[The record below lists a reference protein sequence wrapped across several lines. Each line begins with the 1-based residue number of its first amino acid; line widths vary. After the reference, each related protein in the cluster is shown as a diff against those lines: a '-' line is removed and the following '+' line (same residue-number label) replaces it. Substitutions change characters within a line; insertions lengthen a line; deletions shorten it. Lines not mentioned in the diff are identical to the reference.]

1 MRIMV
6 QGNIGDRVYEEPFSK
21 GVLSRSLTRAEMDP
35 NKAYSFA
42 SCIHSKLKENNISL
56 ITMDDLLEMILK
68 DLEKED
74 PEIAEKYVSWRNIKK
89 CSEPLIIVIG
99 GASGVG
105 TSSIS
110 FEIANRLGIKNTIST
125 DMIREVMR
133 KIVSKELSPVLH
145 ESSFSAY
152 KGLRVAPPPEIDE
165 VLVGFKDHVDTVCVG
180 IDAVIERSL
189 KEGISIVVEGVHAVP
204 GYINKELT
212 KHHNVRMFVL
222 TVPDEET
229 HKGRFYSRCR
239 QIWARRPLEKYL
251 DNFHAIRKTHN
262 FVQSQAQK
270 FNIPVIE
277 NIDVITTIDSIMKD
291 ISQKYCVFDNEEDL
305 QISDEEGIEVNNK
318 N

>member
-1 MRIMV
+1 MKIMV

-42 SCIHSKLKENNISL
+42 SSIHSKLKDNNISL
-56 ITMDDLLEMILK
+56 ITSDDLVGMILK

-74 PEIAEKYVSWRNIKK
+74 HEIAVKYVSWRQIKK
-89 CSEPLIIVIG
+89 CSEPLIILIG

-133 KIVSKELSPVLH
+133 KIVSKDLSPVLH
-145 ESSFSAY
+145 QSSFSAY
-152 KGLRVAPPPEIDE
+152 KGLRVPPPPEIDE
-165 VLVGFKDHVDTVCVG
+165 ILAGFKDHVDTVCVG
-180 IDAVIERSL
+180 IDAVIERAL
-189 KEGISIVVEGVHAVP
+189 KEGISIVVEGVHVVP
-204 GYINKELT
+204 GYITEELT

-222 TVPDEET
+222 TVPDAET

-239 QIWARRPLEKYL
+239 QLWARRPLKKYM
-251 DNFHAIRKTHN
+251 DNFYAIRKTHN
-262 FVQSQAQK
+262 FIQTQARK

-277 NIDVITTIDSIMKD
+277 NIDVVTTIDLIMKD
-291 ISQKYCVFDNEEDL
+291 ISQNYGVFDKEEEL
-305 QISDEEGIEVNNK
+305 QDEEVIEIDEK
-318 N
+318 